1 MFLLLNSG
9 VAPGTPSA
17 AMIMEGL
24 ETLVAPSH
32 HTFLLTESAAAA
44 HFNVLSF
51 DTCLFKTTA
60 QTSPS
65 TAVSSGATYL
75 TTPSSFG
82 GGHLGSQTLLHY
94 NLSTASP
101 SSSAAESLPATASTT
116 ASSSLSSI
124 STSNSALSRHYTNAR
139 LGSISVSAETQQ
151 QHHQQQQNSPLQH
164 NSPSIASAAVSINT
178 AGTTT
183 TSGRSSA
190 SHLSLLNTT
199 QHSPVGG
206 ASVSSVGDSIDIKH
220 SHIEAQQG
228 DLNTPVTTSSD
239 IPSFFGPSTVVEPPP
254 ITGSIESED
263 LSLEPQSVA
272 SPVLCSPLKE
282 ERSTPPTLTIVK
294 EETSNNSC
302 TMYPT
307 STTTTHQQL
316 SQTTTPTTTTTLGTN
331 NTNTTQSNTPLHHH
345 HQQQQQ
351 QHHHTQQHHQQQQ
364 QHLQTG
370 QQSPQ
375 HLELEQQHQQ
385 HYHDQQ
391 QNQIYQNHLHQ
402 QQQQLQQQQHQHNH
416 HLQHQQHY
424 QQQQQH
430 QTHAQHHHNHHHH
443 HHHHHPY
450 QQQQQSQ
457 HANNNNTSSSSSG
470 KISYRGIF
478 TTTGNTTMS
487 GLNTSAASVQQQQH
501 QQQQQQQQ
509 QHSQHQQQQ
518 QQHQTQ
524 MHSPSLTVLPG
535 PMSPPSAGLG
545 NSWSLPSPDKTLFQP
560 PMFSLLGPGPQNAV
574 ATQAHY
580 ATQHQATIPAS
591 TPSPSAHH
599 MHAAAAAYED
609 SRHVELLGLQMDCS
623 PILLK
628 QAAPPSY
635 GSSSTFTTLAD
646 MQQAQNSHDLQQYRQ
661 QMGVST
667 PKYQWLDSP
676 AEYAAGSQQT
686 ATLVLPGPSSASS
699 STALGGGIIPKQE
712 AYAEPTHT
720 PTHHMQTT
728 PSASASGS
736 QTGYSVV
743 QLAEYS
749 PSTSKGHEILSQV
762 YQQSAMPL
770 KLVPVKPRKYPNRP
784 SKTPVHERP
793 YACPVENCDR
803 RFSRSDELT
812 RHIRIHTGQKPFQ
825 CRICMRS
832 FSRSDHLTTHIR
844 THTGEKP
851 FSCDICGRK
860 FARSDEKKRH
870 AKVHLKQR
878 VKKEKLSQQQQQQQQ
893 QQMQLQQTAA
903 QQQHHQQQQQ
913 HVHAHHQ
920 SAAHAHMLH
929 SSDISIVEKKSSLL
943 ESYRIKRLPPLL
955 QPDVNTVWHSPL
967 SPTTP
972 LDTMPTSEL
981 SLKRDNRKQFDFEP
995 DFLLNSSDSSEML
1008 EANNDKATNTIP
1020 PNPSSSLKM
1029 ELDSEQDSHED
1040 EENNCEF
1047 FISELLEPNEARRST
1062 YTVKDNQIT
1071 LVSGGQQTEG
1081 NSNHEMVILFLTE

>member
-1 MFLLLNSG
+1 
-9 VAPGTPSA
+9 
-17 AMIMEGL
+17 MIMEGL

-294 EETSNNSC
+294 EETSN
-302 TMYPT
+302 
-307 STTTTHQQL
+307 
-316 SQTTTPTTTTTLGTN
+316 
-331 NTNTTQSNTPLHHH
+331 
-345 HQQQQQ
+345 
-351 QHHHTQQHHQQQQ
+351 
-364 QHLQTG
+364 
-370 QQSPQ
+370 
-375 HLELEQQHQQ
+375 
-385 HYHDQQ
+385 
-391 QNQIYQNHLHQ
+391 
-402 QQQQLQQQQHQHNH
+402 
-416 HLQHQQHY
+416 
-424 QQQQQH
+424 
-430 QTHAQHHHNHHHH
+430 
-443 HHHHHPY
+443 
-450 QQQQQSQ
+450 
-457 HANNNNTSSSSSG
+457 
-470 KISYRGIF
+470 
-478 TTTGNTTMS
+478 TTMS

-501 QQQQQQQQ
+501 QQQQQQQQQ

-913 HVHAHHQ
+913 QHVHAHHQ

-929 SSDISIVEKKSSLL
+929 SSDISIV
-943 ESYRIKRLPPLL
+943 
-955 QPDVNTVWHSPL
+955 
-967 SPTTP
+967 
-972 LDTMPTSEL
+972 
-981 SLKRDNRKQFDFEP
+981 
-995 DFLLNSSDSSEML
+995 
-1008 EANNDKATNTIP
+1008 
-1020 PNPSSSLKM
+1020 SSSATSL
-1029 ELDSEQDSHED
+1029 
-1040 EENNCEF
+1040 
-1047 FISELLEPNEARRST
+1047 
-1062 YTVKDNQIT
+1062 
-1071 LVSGGQQTEG
+1071 
-1081 NSNHEMVILFLTE
+1081 